1 MERGRAVA
9 KSFTRAYQC
18 TRFGWYPVQHFCFGE
33 HQRSMKAAVARGGQ
47 LEGRLIV
54 RSKLGPASLRDLARS
69 TVFASLWPF
78 CALARIRIKWV
89 AFLTSKIIAA
99 KTKQVNSLVQIF
111 RSDLESESQ
120 SKRKLL
126 GSSSI
131 SLSFEITAFNPSR
144 SQWDHHSSSIDGNLT
159 WSSIS
164 NHTDVVRVVH
174 YCNYYYFL
182 TKVNNNSARTFQ
194 DKAWISNH

>member
-18 TRFGWYPVQHFCFGE
+18 TRFGGYPVQHFCVGE

-47 LEGRLIV
+47 LEGRLVV
-54 RSKLGPASLRDLARS
+54 RSKLGPASPRDLARS

-89 AFLTSKIIAA
+89 AFLTSKIVAA
-99 KTKQVNSLVQIF
+99 KKKQVNSLVQFF

-131 SLSFEITAFNPSR
+131 SLSFEITTLNPFVEIPVRSPFIIHRWKSDLVFDLESHGRRTRCTLLQLLFNKGQQQFCAHFPR
-144 SQWDHHSSSIDGNLT
+144 
-159 WSSIS
+159 
-164 NHTDVVRVVH
+164 
-174 YCNYYYFL
+174 
-182 TKVNNNSARTFQ
+182 
-194 DKAWISNH
+194 